1 MTMTRF
7 ALRQRGLTITELMVS
22 VAISIVVLSALVY
35 VYVGSRGAYRTNEA
49 VARVQETGRFA
60 LEWIAR
66 DIRSAGYFGCASRAT
81 SIEIYTR
88 SGAGAI
94 PFGAGIWGYE
104 DGAGFSTTATPRT
117 NPTSI
122 PHVRGDV
129 LVLSF
134 MDDSA
139 NIRVVEQDAQNA
151 NIKVAP
157 TTPFQKDD
165 DLLATDCQ
173 RAALF
178 NATNISGG
186 NCNVGGGPF
195 GCTTIVHA
203 ATGNNPHR
211 IPSFGRDGRAIVAR
225 LARVGYFIGTNRG
238 GRPSLYRFETSGQ
251 AVPVPAQEVVENVED
266 IDFLYGVDTNSD
278 GAVDAYA
285 DAAAVTAAN
294 QWDRVLSVRVS
305 LVAVSSE
312 AAATPRQQEI
322 YLRDTSGDTVVDS
335 QSPRMAGTADQR
347 RLRQTFTSTVALR
360 NRLS

>member
-1 MTMTRF
+1 MTMCKL
-7 ALRQRGLTITELMVS
+7 AARQRGLTITELMVS
-22 VAISIVVLSALVY
+22 VAISIVVLSTLVY

-122 PHVRGDV
+122 AHVRGDV
-129 LVLSF
+129 LVLSTL
-134 MDDSA
+134 DDSG
-139 NIRVVEQDAQNA
+139 IVRVFEQDAQNA
-151 NIKVAP
+151 NIKV
-157 TTPFQKDD
+157 TPQPSFQSGD

-186 NCNVGGGPF
+186 NCNAGGGPF
-195 GCTTIVHA
+195 GCTTIVHSA
-203 ATGNNPHR
+203 SGNNPHR

-225 LARVGYFIGTNRG
+225 VVRVGYFIGTNRG
-238 GRPSLYRFETSGQ
+238 GRPALYRFQSNGATE
-251 AVPVPAQEVVENVED
+251 EVVENVED
-266 IDFLYGVDTNSD
+266 IDFLYGVDTDSD
-278 GAVDAYA
+278 GAVDAYR

-335 QSPRMAGTADQR
+335 QTPRMAGAADQR